1 MIQEQECMFICSDFY
16 EGYGEKMGFVGL
28 SFLSS
33 PLVIPSTWSKDWRTS
48 RDNGRVKTKD
58 FIDEYPFI
66 LCMHL
71 ESHWIVS
78 SARKDAGD
86 GTFSF

>member
-33 PLVIPSTWSKDWRTS
+33 PLVIPST
-48 RDNGRVKTKD
+48 
-58 FIDEYPFI
+58 
-66 LCMHL
+66 
-71 ESHWIVS
+71 
-78 SARKDAGD
+78 
-86 GTFSF
+86 